1 MHTDGQ
7 LCIFCHQ
14 SLGLARIDRLV
25 DSSWF
30 SATCWADAPV
40 LVMSLS
46 FSSSYPVGHHCRCRR
61 CPFRPSWLSFHFPS
75 SSSCRFLLARYPNI
89 SGSVAAFTQ
98 VHRSKDTGFTFDLTR
113 FFIMFITA
121 CFAMLATATG
131 LEGVEWADPVRIGL
145 LGSKCACNRACYL
158 HINNCITA

>member
-46 FSSSYPVGHHCRCRR
+46 FSSSYPVGHHCCRR
-61 CPFRPSWLSFHFPS
+61 CCPFRPSLWSFHFQS
-75 SSSCRFLLARYPNI
+75 SCSCRFHLARNPNI

-98 VHRSKDTGFTFDLTR
+98 VQSYKDIGFTFDLTR

-121 CFAMLATATG
+121 CIAMLATATG

-158 HINNCITA
+158 NINNCITA